1 MSNYFV
7 QVYKDY
13 NSLVESMKH
22 TAHEKQRGSRNH
34 HGSEMSNGKDENS
47 AAEILELSTKLRR
60 AQEEAEM
67 EKLKVDHVT
76 EKLRRCE
83 ADLETIPLLRAQV
96 KNNHPRTCTF
106 TMELLDLFLDKWE

>member
-1 MSNYFV
+1 M
-7 QVYKDY
+7 
-13 NSLVESMKH
+13 VESMKH

-34 HGSEMSNGKDENS
+34 HGAEMPNGKDENGDMS
-47 AAEILELSTKLRR
+47 NVKAEMVELSTKLRR

-67 EKLKVDHVT
+67 ERLKVDHVT

-96 KNNHPRTCTF
+96 KQ
-106 TMELLDLFLDKWE
+106 TMILLQGMVEF